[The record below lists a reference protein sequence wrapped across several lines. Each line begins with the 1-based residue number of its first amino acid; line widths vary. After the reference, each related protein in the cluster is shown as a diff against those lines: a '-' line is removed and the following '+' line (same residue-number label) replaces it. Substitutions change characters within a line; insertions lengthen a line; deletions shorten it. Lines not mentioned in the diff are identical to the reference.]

1 MWGIST
7 LAWSYGYRGAVES
20 IICVLF
26 LIHVFIAFTGSSQ
39 LNGFL
44 LFFSII
50 LLFWYVRAVD

>member
-1 MWGIST
+1 VWGIST

-44 LFFSII
+44 L
-50 LLFWYVRAVD
+50 LFPLSFYFGTYVQ